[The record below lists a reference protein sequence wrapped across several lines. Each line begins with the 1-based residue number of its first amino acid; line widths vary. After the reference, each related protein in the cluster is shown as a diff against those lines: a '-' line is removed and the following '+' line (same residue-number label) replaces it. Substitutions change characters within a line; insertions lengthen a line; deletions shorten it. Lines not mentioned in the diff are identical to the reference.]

1 MSEETKSNTPSK
13 ERKFF
18 VHEPEGDGFTY
29 FSDEK
34 ERDDF
39 AADLI
44 QEYLQDG
51 WGEGVEDVVTGV
63 LTHTAEKTNV
73 RYRKD
78 QIINEEGCDGE
89 GIWWDEDWDYT
100 CNYELTSLDT

>member
-1 MSEETKSNTPSK
+1 MTEETKSNTPSK
-13 ERKFF
+13 ERKYF

-39 AADLI
+39 AQGVI

-51 WGEGVEDVVTGV
+51 WGEGVDRVVTGI
-63 LTHTAEKTNV
+63 LTHTTEQTNV
-73 RYRKD
+73 KHRED
-78 QIINEEGCDGE
+78 QKIDNEGCDENGTC
-89 GIWWDEDWDYT
+89 WDDDWDHI
-100 CNYELTSLDT
+100 CNYELTSLDA